1 MLKIP
6 FYTAYPISYRV
17 FLLVVGYLFLHK
29 LKMCK
34 DTKHNLKNG
43 ISLAKANWTSHR
55 AERIH
60 EISRNPKDS
69 WKAVNTL
76 REWIYQIT

>member
-1 MLKIP
+1 
-6 FYTAYPISYRV
+6 
-17 FLLVVGYLFLHK
+17 
-29 LKMCK
+29 MCK
-34 DTKHNLKNG
+34 DTKHNLKHD

-55 AERIH
+55 AERTH
-60 EISRNPKDS
+60 EMSRNPKDA